1 MKIYVTIDNVD
12 ERFPTMQDAVQYAE
26 DNFDDEI
33 ESFEMDVYS
42 ESGEHIDNQTVER
55 NPYSNQFVY
64 AAWGF
69 CVNKYVHSDEEYGED
84 YNSAQA
90 AADWNYQGDSF
101 DTLDQLFKNED
112 YIRAKTNGYGL
123 RVEKCTQTVD
133 ENIGDVVDTYSED
146 D

>member
-1 MKIYVTIDNVD
+1 MKTYVTIDNVD

-26 DNFDDEI
+26 DSFDDEI

-55 NPYSNQFVY
+55 NPYSNQFVF

-84 YNSAQA
+84 YNPAQT
-90 AADWNYQGDSF
+90 AADWNYQGDMF
-101 DTLDQLFKNED
+101 DTLDQLLENED
-112 YIRAKTNGYGL
+112 YLTAKEKGYGL
-123 RVEKCTQTVD
+123 RVEKYTQTID
-133 ENIGDVVDTYSED
+133 ENIGDVVDTYSENE
-146 D
+146 